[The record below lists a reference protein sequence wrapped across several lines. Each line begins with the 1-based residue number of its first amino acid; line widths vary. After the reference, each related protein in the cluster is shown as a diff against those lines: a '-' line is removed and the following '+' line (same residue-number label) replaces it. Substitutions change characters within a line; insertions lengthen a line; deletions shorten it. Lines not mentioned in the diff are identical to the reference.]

1 MIAKCDY
8 DSESD
13 LDNPTGSIFC
23 SHGAGYYVPYDEVR
37 EKMHLPLYSAM
48 KQEHTYTHNPVH
60 ISDEEL
66 KRVYERTYGP
76 LETKLASDYY
86 KPKQDHV
93 SSNTVQVLDEYLIV
107 DGYNVIFAWDE
118 LKELAK
124 ENLGSARD
132 KLIDIL
138 MSYKGYRG
146 CHMILVFD
154 AYKVPQ
160 NKGKS
165 QMYHDMEIVYTKEG
179 QTADAYIESITKQMA
194 GQYRLVVATS
204 DNLEQKIVLGHG
216 ATRISSRELL
226 QDVISRSKIQK
237 QEFERKN
244 PQMHSYAFEDL
255 KKS

>member
-1 MIAKCDY
+1 M
-8 DSESD
+8 
-13 LDNPTGSIFC
+13 
-23 SHGAGYYVPYDEVR
+23 
-37 EKMHLPLYSAM
+37 
-48 KQEHTYTHNPVH
+48 
-60 ISDEEL
+60 
-66 KRVYERTYGP
+66 
-76 LETKLASDYY
+76 
-86 KPKQDHV
+86 
-93 SSNTVQVLDEYLIV
+93 IV

-124 ENLGSARD
+124 QNLGSARD

-237 QEFERKN
+237 EEFERKN
-244 PQMHSYAFEDL
+244 PQMHSYAFENL

>member
-1 MIAKCDY
+1 MLKLLRKIFSKLNY
-8 DSESD
+8 
-13 LDNPTGSIFC
+13 LFFVGSTDILPEPFNKEEEEK
-23 SHGAGYYVPYDEVR
+23 YVNMFLNGD
-37 EKMHLPLYSAM
+37 M
-48 KQEHTYTHNPVH
+48 T
-60 ISDEEL
+60 
-66 KRVYERTYGP
+66 
-76 LETKLASDYY
+76 
-86 KPKQDHV
+86 
-93 SSNTVQVLDEYLIV
+93 
-107 DGYNVIFAWDE
+107 
-118 LKELAK
+118 
-124 ENLGSARD
+124 ARD

-237 QEFERKN
+237 EEFERKN